1 MATRRQTSARGVRSD
16 VSRAREAA
24 MKRTKDSLNATEK
37 AARALR
43 NDVSVGGR
51 DLQRNLERVIT
62 STRKDLTKLEQAVR
76 KDVSQFQKALTSPQS
91 ARPQAQRKR
100 STAAGARKRSTSSG
114 ARKRSTSAGPRQRS
128 RSRPSR

>member
-43 NDVSVGGR
+43 KDVSVGGR
-51 DLQRNLERVIT
+51 DLQRNLERMIT
-62 STRKDLTKLEQAVR
+62 STRRDLTKLEQAMR
-76 KDVSQFQKALTSPQS
+76 KDVAQFQKALTSPPS
-91 ARPQAQRKR
+91 ARPAAQRKR
-100 STAAGARKRSTSSG
+100 STAGGARKRSASSG
-114 ARKRSTSAGPRQRS
+114 ARRRSTSRS
-128 RSRPSR
+128 SR

>member
-1 MATRRQTSARGVRSD
+1 
-16 VSRAREAA
+16 
-24 MKRTKDSLNATEK
+24 MKRTKDSLNAAEK

-51 DLQRNLERVIT
+51 DLQRNLERMIT

-76 KDVSQFQKALTSPQS
+76 KDVLQFQKALTSPQG

-100 STAAGARKRSTSSG
+100 STAAGARKRSTAAG
-114 ARKRSTSAGPRQRS
+114 PRRRSTSRS
-128 RSRPSR
+128 SR